1 MSNPNLYLI
10 FIAVVIITLVL
21 CYYNYKHVYQTEP
34 YDVDEMN
41 VLNMSLI
48 ERTAGANS
56 VGDDRIYLNGMKDN
70 EKRGNNYTEPTQKEA
85 QTIPLKIFQTWHSK
99 DLPPEMKKC
108 VYSLK
113 KSNPE
118 FEYYLFDDDDCRE
131 FIKNHFSEPV
141 LKAFDKL
148 KPGAFKADLW
158 RCCILYVYGG
168 IYLDIKFCCVD
179 GFKFITLTNDEYFVR
194 DYGSDWAVYNALMI
208 CKPNNYILLNCI
220 KQIVQ
225 NVETEYYGTSPLEVT
240 GPKMMIKF
248 FTPKEKR
255 NLNRLSLK
263 AVGNDLYIVD
273 ANNKIILKNYSK
285 YKVERQKFQ
294 LNHHYSVLWSSRDIY
309 VVK

>member
-1 MSNPNLYLI
+1 MSDTNIYLI
-10 FIAVVIITLVL
+10 FVLVFVTTLVVY
-21 CYYNYKHVYQTEP
+21 YYNFMKDYQVDP
-34 YDVDEMN
+34 YDIDEMDM
-41 VLNMSLI
+41 LNMSLI
-48 ERTAGANS
+48 VN
-56 VGDDRIYLNGMKDN
+56 KDN
-70 EKRGNNYTEPTQKEA
+70 HYTESVSKE
-85 QTIPLKIFQTWHSK
+85 TPVIPLKIFQTWHSK
-99 DLPPEMKKC
+99 NLPPEMKKC

-118 FEYYLFDDDDCRE
+118 FEYYLFDDNDCRE
-131 FIKNHFSEPV
+131 FIKNHFSDSV

-179 GFKFITLTNDEYFVR
+179 GFKFISLTNDEYFVR
-194 DYGSDWAVYNALMI
+194 DYGNDWAVYNALMI

-225 NVETEYYGTSPLEVT
+225 NVETNYYGNSPLEVT

-263 AVGNDLYIVD
+263 AVGDNLYIVNT
-273 ANNKIILKNYSK
+273 NNKIILKNYSR
-285 YKVERQKFQ
+285 YKSERQSFQ
-294 LNHHYSVLWSSRDIY
+294 INQHYSILWSSHDIY
-309 VVK
+309 NY

>member
-1 MSNPNLYLI
+1 MTTIEPYII
-10 FIAVVIITLVL
+10 FIAVFTTILLVY
-21 CYYNYKHVYQTEP
+21 YYNHTRIHSSEP
-34 YDVDEMN
+34 YDIDEMN
-41 VLNMSLI
+41 MLNMSLI
-48 ERTAGANS
+48 ERVTGANS
-56 VGDDRIYLNGMKDN
+56 EGSGLSVTNIN
-70 EKRGNNYTEPTQKEA
+70 ENNAPNTKE
-85 QTIPLKIFQTWHSK
+85 TPVIPLKIFQTWHSK
-99 DLPPEMKKC
+99 SLPVEMKKC
-108 VYSLK
+108 VCSLK

-131 FIKNHFSEPV
+131 FIKNHFTDSV

-194 DYGSDWAVYNALMI
+194 DYGSELAVYNALMI

-225 NVETEYYGTSPLEVT
+225 NVEMDYYGSSPLEVT
-240 GPKMMIKF
+240 GPKMMIKL

-263 AVGNDLYIVD
+263 ATGDALYIVD
-273 ANNKIILKNYSK
+273 ANNRVILKNYPK
-285 YKVERQKFQ
+285 YKTERQNFQ
-294 LNHHYSVLWSSRDIY
+294 INPHYSILWNSHDIY
-309 VVK
+309 NMTESTK

>member
-1 MSNPNLYLI
+1 MSDTNIYLI
-10 FIAVVIITLVL
+10 FVAVFTSTLVL
-21 CYYNYKHVYQTEP
+21 YYYNFVKDYQLEP
-34 YDVDEMN
+34 YDIDEMEM
-41 VLNMSLI
+41 LNMSLI
-48 ERTAGANS
+48 ENKGN
-56 VGDDRIYLNGMKDN
+56 YLTDTGL
-70 EKRGNNYTEPTQKEA
+70 EKAPV
-85 QTIPLKIFQTWHSK
+85 IPLKIFQTWHSK
-99 DLPPEMKKC
+99 NLPPEMKKC

-118 FEYYLFDDDDCRE
+118 FEYYLFDDNDCRE
-131 FIKNHFSEPV
+131 FIKNHFSGSV

-168 IYLDIKFCCVD
+168 IYLDIKFCCVN
-179 GFKFITLTNDEYFVR
+179 GFKFISLTNDEYFVR
-194 DYGSDWAVYNALMI
+194 DYGNDWAVYNALMI

-225 NVETEYYGTSPLEVT
+225 NVETEYYGSSPLEVT

-263 AVGNDLYIVD
+263 AEGDALYIVD
-273 ANNKIILKNYSK
+273 ANNRVILKNYSK
-285 YKVERQKFQ
+285 YKTERQSFQ
-294 LNHHYSVLWSSRDIY
+294 INQHYSILWSSRDIY
-309 VVK
+309 NY